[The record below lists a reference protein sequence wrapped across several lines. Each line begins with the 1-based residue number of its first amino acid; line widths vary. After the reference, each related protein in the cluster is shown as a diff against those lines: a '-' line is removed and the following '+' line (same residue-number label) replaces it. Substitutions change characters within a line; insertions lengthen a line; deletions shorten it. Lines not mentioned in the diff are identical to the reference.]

1 MLQGMF
7 RPNWQVR
14 EETRPMEMHE
24 ILDAIRRVYERNGF
38 MRLNMVPDT
47 IFLDEVMGRRVDP
60 GDHPAAP
67 GDVAM
72 VPPHPPGS
80 DHSTPSPRRRRRY
93 RDGSMEPDVGSSSTR
108 SNPGSL
114 PDYRSSS
121 GDGDTPGGKPL
132 GGNPFEGKPLGVGG
146 KPMGGEPRQ
155 KTPQEMPQDPPIDL
169 LSDLWKTPQ
178 GTPRGTQQ
186 ETPQDIPQDS
196 PIDPVLFEMWKTPQ
210 GKPQGKP

>member
-1 MLQGMF
+1 MF
-7 RPNWQVR
+7 RPNWQVI

-24 ILDAIRRVYERNGF
+24 MLNAIRRVYERNGF

-80 DHSTPSPRRRRRY
+80 DNSTPSPRRRRRY
-93 RDGSMEPDVGSSSTR
+93 RDGSMEPDVGSLSSR
-108 SNPGSL
+108 SDPGSL

-121 GDGDTPGGKPL
+121 GDGNTPGGKPL
-132 GGNPFEGKPLGVGG
+132 GGNPFGGKPLGVGG

-155 KTPQEMPQDPPIDL
+155 ETPQDPPIDL
-169 LSDLWKTPQ
+169 LSDMWKTPQ
-178 GTPRGTQQ
+178 RTPPGTQ
-186 ETPQDIPQDS
+186 QDS

>member
-80 DHSTPSPRRRRRY
+80 DNSTPSPRRRRRY

-114 PDYRSSS
+114 PDYSSS
-121 GDGDTPGGKPL
+121 GDGDTPG
-132 GGNPFEGKPLGVGG
+132 GKPLGVGG

-155 KTPQEMPQDPPIDL
+155 ETPQDPPMDL
-169 LSDLWKTPQ
+169 LSEMWKTPQ
-178 GTPRGTQQ
+178 RTPQGTQQ
-186 ETPQDIPQDS
+186 ES
-196 PIDPVLFEMWKTPQ
+196 SIDPVLFDMWKTPQ